1 MSSVATCAILSLAN
15 TRKIH
20 WYLIHYLY
28 VMKNTLLILVAAIG
42 LTACYKTKSFD
53 SISKGMTK
61 DKVTELVGEPEE
73 KMPMFVAEWWMYR
86 KENKVVVM
94 HSDTVLRVVKDLKS
108 VQDSMKS
115 LGDELQK
122 LLPSSP
128 PNQKTSNRQTSGNQ
142 SSQKRQ

>member
-1 MSSVATCAILSLAN
+1 MRTDACPGVKRS
-15 TRKIH
+15 
-20 WYLIHYLY
+20 YLIHYLY
-28 VMKNTLLILVAAIG
+28 VMKKALLILVAAIG

-128 PNQKTSNRQTSGNQ
+128 PNQKASNRQTSGNQ